1 MAGFEKFS
9 LKKEILDALNE
20 LQFKEPTEVQERT
33 IPMVLQGKDVVV
45 RSKTGS
51 GKTAAFT
58 IPIMHLLERH
68 RGVGALIVA
77 PTRELALQIEGVARK
92 VGKHTNIRT
101 AVVYGGVST
110 RPQAD
115 RIREG
120 ANVVVGTP
128 GRIIDLME
136 RGDLDIRGI
145 KFLVLDEADIML
157 DMGFIDDIKYIIEST
172 PESKQTMLFSATM
185 PEKIKEIARGYMRN
199 PVDIGVGGEE
209 ELAVSTV
216 KNLYTMVDNSSKF
229 STLLGYL
236 DHYKPRKSVIFARTQ
251 RSADILYR
259 ILRDQGYRPV
269 ILHGGITQAR
279 REAAMGSF
287 RKTDNGVLI
296 ATNVAARGID
306 IVDISDIINFDA
318 PDEPTVYIH
327 RIGRSARMGREGRA
341 FTIFSRD
348 QHGMIGAIERFAGV
362 RLEKTEVDNS
372 KFSRVNYGEY
382 IRRSREYNE
391 KGPRRFGDRGGQR
404 ERGNYGAH
412 GSRERYGPRHGN
424 DRGRERGGFRHR
436 DHRSQSHFGPSG

>member
-9 LKKEILDALNE
+9 LGKGVLEALDE
-20 LQFKEPTEVQERT
+20 LKFSEPTEVQEQT
-33 IPMVLQGKDVVV
+33 IPFVLHGKDVVV

-58 IPIMHLLERH
+58 IPIMQLLEQH
-68 RGVGALIVA
+68 SGVGALIVA
-77 PTRELALQIEGVARK
+77 PTRELALQIERVARM
-92 VGKHTNIRT
+92 VGRHTQIRT
-101 AVVYGGVST
+101 TVVYGGVST
-110 RPQAD
+110 RPQSD

-120 ANVVVGTP
+120 ANIVVGTP

-136 RGDLDIRGI
+136 RGDLDLKGIR
-145 KFLVLDEADIML
+145 FLVLDEADIML

-172 PESKQTMLFSATM
+172 PDNKQTMLFSATM
-185 PEKIKEIARGYMRN
+185 PDKIKEIARGYMRS
-199 PVDIGVGGEE
+199 PVDISVGGEE
-209 ELAVSTV
+209 ELAVTTV
-216 KNLYTMVDNSSKF
+216 KNLYTVVDNSSKF

-236 DHYKPRKSVIFARTQ
+236 DSYKPRKSLIFARTQ

-259 ILRDQGYRPV
+259 ILKDQGYQPV
-269 ILHGGITQAR
+269 ILHGGITQAK
-279 REAAMGSF
+279 REMAMGAF
-287 RKTDNGVLI
+287 RKMANGMLI

-362 RLEKTEVDNS
+362 RLEKIEVDNR

-382 IRRSREYNE
+382 IRKAREYYE
-391 KGPRRFGDRGGQR
+391 RGPRRFGGGQQD
-404 ERGNYGAH
+404 EHRGLGRRR
-412 GSRERYGPRHGN
+412 SEFGPRGH
-424 DRGRERGGFRHR
+424 DDRGGFRPRH
-436 DHRSQSHFGPSG
+436 DHGYRGR